1 MSLPNFKGSGKD
13 FSKFT
18 SKLKGDMPLVK
29 EMQRIGLDNN
39 SILTIGTTGIAI
51 WAVLIWLFADR
62 IMRVQDSED
71 TDNSNPADSVRNV
84 TVIILVLHLLT
95 GVFIY
100 LEGYQLSKNIFL
112 TWIIVAMALV
122 STLFN
127 TAVLGHS
134 LFASSNKN
142 RGAVGATYRSY
153 DNVDLSRDA
162 ISVALQCIA
171 TGLMFAYL
179 IHLIRNKRKT
189 MY

>member
-1 MSLPNFKGSGKD
+1 MSLPNFKGSGKQ
-13 FSKFT
+13 FSKLT
-18 SKLKGDMPLVK
+18 SKFKGDMPLIK

-39 SILTIGTTGIAI
+39 SILTIGTAGVVI

-62 IMRVQDSED
+62 IIRVQDSVD
-71 TDNSNPADSVRNV
+71 DAGSNPADSVRNI

-134 LFASSNKN
+134 LFGSSIKN
-142 RGAVGATYRSY
+142 TNGQYFSY

>member
-39 SILTIGTTGIAI
+39 SILTIGTAGVVI

-62 IMRVQDSED
+62 IMRVQDSADEEG
-71 TDNSNPADSVRNV
+71 SNPADSVRNI

-100 LEGYQLSKNIFL
+100 LEGYQLSRNIFL

-122 STLFN
+122 ATLFN

-134 LFASSNKN
+134 LYASSYKN
-142 RGAVGATYRSY
+142 SSTGGFYYSY

>member
-18 SKLKGDMPLVK
+18 SKFKGDMPLIK

-39 SILTIGTTGIAI
+39 SILSFVTIGVVI

-62 IMRVQDSED
+62 IMRVQDSVDD
-71 TDNSNPADSVRNV
+71 TDSNPADSVRNV

-95 GVFIY
+95 GIFAY
-100 LEGYQLSKNIFL
+100 LEGYQLSRNIFL
-112 TWIIVAMALV
+112 TWIIIAMALV
-122 STLFN
+122 ATLFN

-134 LFASSNKN
+134 LIASSIKN
-142 RGAVGATYRSY
+142 RGTAGATYQSY

-162 ISVALQCIA
+162 VSVGLQCIA
-171 TGLMFAYL
+171 NALMFAYL
-179 IHLIRNKRKT
+179 IHIIRNKRKT